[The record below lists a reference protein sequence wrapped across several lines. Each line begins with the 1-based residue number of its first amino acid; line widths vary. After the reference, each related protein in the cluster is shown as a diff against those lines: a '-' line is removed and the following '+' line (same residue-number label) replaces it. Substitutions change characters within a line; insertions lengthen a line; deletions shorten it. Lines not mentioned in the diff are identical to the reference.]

1 MIKELEIFKSY
12 FKYFNDSFVIV
23 GGTACSLLYENTGDK
38 FRSTKDI
45 DIVITIT
52 ELKKSVAFSKQF
64 YKFIKDGSYSTFQKD
79 DKIFFYRFIN
89 PQQEDFPKL
98 IELFSNKQLKK
109 DRSIEINYTSLDKDD
124 NYHLSAIIIEN
135 DCYNL
140 ISKNVVNINELPV
153 AKPLVLIFLKAIAW
167 DDLKT
172 RKNSGEKN
180 VDTKDIKKH
189 RSDIIRIN
197 EILTGEDELY
207 INKELY
213 NRLIMILKR
222 VEESFSDVDIKNI
235 IKRKNFNKS
244 EIFRNIISKYKIDK

>member
-1 MIKELEIFKSY
+1 M
-12 FKYFNDSFVIV
+12 
-23 GGTACSLLYENTGDK
+23 
-38 FRSTKDI
+38 
-45 DIVITIT
+45 
-52 ELKKSVAFSKQF
+52 
-64 YKFIKDGSYSTFQKD
+64 
-79 DKIFFYRFIN
+79 
-89 PQQEDFPKL
+89 
-98 IELFSNKQLKK
+98 
-109 DRSIEINYTSLDKDD
+109 DKDD

-153 AKPLVLIFLKAIAW
+153 AKPLVLIFLKAIVW